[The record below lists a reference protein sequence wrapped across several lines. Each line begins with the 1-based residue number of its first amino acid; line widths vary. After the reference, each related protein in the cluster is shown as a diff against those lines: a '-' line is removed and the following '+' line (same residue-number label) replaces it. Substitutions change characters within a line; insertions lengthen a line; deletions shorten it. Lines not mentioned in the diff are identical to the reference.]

1 MSQVAAQTSQQL
13 KGTPAKAHAFA
24 LALVA
29 RALALVA
36 PAHAGALLAWPL
48 SKQCED
54 ERQGSSIGGIACL
67 GTLRCTLVRARRTRS
82 ITLAA
87 AGESRTPH
95 FAKCGGMWCTL

>member
-36 PAHAGALLAWPL
+36 PAHAGALLA
-48 SKQCED
+48 
-54 ERQGSSIGGIACL
+54 
-67 GTLRCTLVRARRTRS
+67 
-82 ITLAA
+82 
-87 AGESRTPH
+87 
-95 FAKCGGMWCTL
+95 

>member
-24 LALVA
+24 Q
-29 RALALVA
+29 ALVA

-67 GTLRCTLVRARRTRS
+67 GTLRCTLVRARRTES